1 MSWGGSPPA
10 GQVPRGLQ
18 PHYLLENLHGK
29 DLARVGALDFADLE
43 HLEGRGGG
51 WVVGDA
57 VGQPWTVPPHPA
69 TPARAQPSLEA
80 PPTPGAFRIP
90 HLAIA
95 TLAQDAEQLEA
106 VGPDELRAVVDA
118 ARRDLDLLVMSH
130 RPVGTRGDRGW
141 TPLLVCV
148 PPLPPPLPA
157 LHLLQAVAP
166 GLQLHLLQ
174 EGTHGQRWAPMPG
187 RLWRGGHPCEGA
199 HSREGTPN
207 REGTLSPLPQLP
219 QPPTGTYGR
228 ESTHRRTP
236 TAGRAPTGGHPWW
249 VGDPWRPG

>member
-1 MSWGGSPPA
+1 MAKILPVLVPWTLRTWNTWKDEGEGGWLAMPLGSPGPCHPTPTPCQSPA
-10 GQVPRGLQ
+10 LPRS
-18 PHYLLENLHGK
+18 P
-29 DLARVGALDFADLE
+29 
-43 HLEGRGGG
+43 
-51 WVVGDA
+51 
-57 VGQPWTVPPHPA
+57 T
-69 TPARAQPSLEA
+69 
-80 PPTPGAFRIP
+80 PTPGAFRTP
-90 HLAIA
+90 HLAVA

-106 VGPDELRAVVDA
+106 VGPDELGAVVDA

-148 PPLPPPLPA
+148 PPPPPPLPA
-157 LHLLQAVAP
+157 PHLLQAVAP

-219 QPPTGTYGR
+219 QPPTGTHGR
-228 ESTHRRTP
+228 EGTLRRTP

-249 VGDPWRPG
+249 AGDPWRAG